1 MICLKRRGGRSSKI
15 GEYTVASRIGSGRYG
30 VCFLAHGPTGKTVV
44 LKRFRPR
51 MLRKNQQQNHYE
63 AVILSGLSH
72 PAVPELLG
80 VINCRQGYYY
90 VLEYKEGASL
100 EEWLFK
106 RRKVFSPE
114 EIYRIGSQLFDI
126 LKYLH
131 GRNVVHGDV
140 SAANLLYDGEKLSLL
155 DFGLARYADGRNI
168 RFSIDYAR
176 TANVLIYLL
185 YSGYSG
191 KGDRPWHEEL
201 PLSEGQKDFLK
212 RLLGLKN
219 KFTDTETVR
228 KEFIRSFN
236 LQQ

>member
-1 MICLKRRGGRSSKI
+1 M
-15 GEYTVASRIGSGRYG
+15 
-30 VCFLAHGPTGKTVV
+30 
-44 LKRFRPR
+44 
-51 MLRKNQQQNHYE
+51 
-63 AVILSGLSH
+63 
-72 PAVPELLG
+72 
-80 VINCRQGYYY
+80 
-90 VLEYKEGASL
+90 
-100 EEWLFK
+100 LFK

-201 PLSEGQKDFLK
+201 PLSEGQRGFL
-212 RLLGLKN
+212 RRMMEREEA
-219 KFTDTETVR
+219 FRDTAEAAG
-228 KEFIRSFN
+228 EFQKYFSPTGRE
-236 LQQ
+236 

>member
-51 MLRKNQQQNHYE
+51 MLRKNRQQNHYE

-126 LKYLH
+126 LGSREFDTDPEKRQAGALLDECELLIIDDL
-131 GRNVVHGDV
+131 GTELTNSFTV
-140 SAANLLYDGEKLSLL
+140 SQLFICLNDRILQKKSTIISTNLSLNEIKSIYSE
-155 DFGLARYADGRNI
+155 RT
-168 RFSIDYAR
+168 FSRISSNY
-176 TANVLIYLL
+176 
-185 YSGYSG
+185 
-191 KGDRPWHEEL
+191 
-201 PLSEGQKDFLK
+201 
-212 RLLGLKN
+212 RLLKLAG
-219 KFTDTETVR
+219 DD
-228 KEFIRSFN
+228 IRIKKK
-236 LQQ
+236 LMK